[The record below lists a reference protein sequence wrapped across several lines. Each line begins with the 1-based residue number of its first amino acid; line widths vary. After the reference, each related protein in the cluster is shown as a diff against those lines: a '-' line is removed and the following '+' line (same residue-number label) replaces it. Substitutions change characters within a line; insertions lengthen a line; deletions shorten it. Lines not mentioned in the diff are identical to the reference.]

1 MKIKISPSLLAAD
14 WLRLGEEVASVL
26 AAGADQLHLDVMD
39 AHFVPNLTMGPQ
51 FVRAV
56 AKVATVPLEVHLM
69 MDNAEGFIERFAEA
83 GASTLSFHVEAT
95 RDCEGLIARI
105 HELGMRACVTLNPST
120 PASAVEDCLG
130 VVDQVLVMTVHPG
143 FGGQKF
149 IPEMLDKVRHIRRV
163 ARPGMDI
170 EVDGGINPRTARS
183 AVSAGASILVAGTA
197 IFEAVDRRRAIDAL
211 REPMDGD

>member
-1 MKIKISPSLLAAD
+1 MRIMISPSLLAAD
-14 WLRLGEEVASVL
+14 WLRLGEEVASVQ

-56 AKVATVPLEVHLM
+56 AKIATVPLEVHLM
-69 MDNAEGFIERFAEA
+69 MDNAEDYIERFVEA
-83 GASTLSFHVEAT
+83 GASTLSFHVEAV
-95 RDCEGLIARI
+95 RDPAGLAARI
-105 HELGMRACVTLNPST
+105 HGHGNRACITLNPDT
-120 PASAVEDCLG
+120 PASAVEDYLG

-163 ARPGMDI
+163 GPPGVDI

-183 AVSAGASILVAGTA
+183 AVKAGANILVAGTA
-197 IFEAVDRRRAIDAL
+197 IFEAVDRRRAIEAL
-211 REPMDGD
+211 RDSMGTD

>member
-1 MKIKISPSLLAAD
+1 MISPSLLAAD
-14 WLRLGEEVASVL
+14 WLRLGEEVASVQ

-56 AKVATVPLEVHLM
+56 AKIATVPLEVHLM
-69 MDNAEGFIERFAEA
+69 MDNAEDYIERFVEA
-83 GASTLSFHVEAT
+83 GASTLSFHVEAG
-95 RDCEGLIARI
+95 RDPAGLAARI
-105 HELGMRACVTLNPST
+105 HGHGNRACITLNPDT
-120 PASAVEDCLG
+120 PASAVEDYLG

-163 ARPGMDI
+163 GPPGVDI

-183 AVSAGASILVAGTA
+183 AVKAGANILVAGTA
-197 IFEAVDRRRAIDAL
+197 IFEAVDRRRAIEAL
-211 REPMDGD
+211 RDSMGTD

>member
-1 MKIKISPSLLAAD
+1 MISPSLLAAD
-14 WLRLGEEVASVL
+14 WLRLGEEVASVQ

-56 AKVATVPLEVHLM
+56 AKIATVPLEVHLM
-69 MDNAEGFIERFAEA
+69 MDNAEDYIERFVEA
-83 GASTLSFHVEAT
+83 GASTLSFHVEAV
-95 RDCEGLIARI
+95 RDPAGLAARI
-105 HELGMRACVTLNPST
+105 HGHGNRACITLNPDT
-120 PASAVEDCLG
+120 PASAVEDYLG

-163 ARPGMDI
+163 GPPGVDI

-183 AVSAGASILVAGTA
+183 AVKAGANILVAGTA
-197 IFEAVDRRRAIDAL
+197 IFEAVDRRRAIEAL
-211 REPMDGD
+211 RDSMGTD

>member
-1 MKIKISPSLLAAD
+1 MKIEISPSLLAAD
-14 WLRLGEEVASVL
+14 WLRLGEEVASVQ
-26 AAGADQLHLDVMD
+26 AAGADQLHMDVMD

-51 FVRAV
+51 VVRAV

-69 MDNAEGFIERFAEA
+69 MSHAEDYIERFAEA

-95 RDCEGLIARI
+95 RDPASLVARI
-105 HELGMRACVTLNPST
+105 HERGKRACITLNPST
-120 PASAVEDCLG
+120 PASAVEDYLG

-163 ARPGMDI
+163 ASPGLDI

-183 AVSAGASILVAGTA
+183 AVKAGANILVAGTA
-197 IFEAVDRRRAIDAL
+197 IFEAVDRRRAIEAL
-211 REPMDGD
+211 RDSTGAD